1 MYFTEND
8 LVRQPNTQK
17 WLELTRFLFT
27 LDLSLIKSHK
37 KVINVNVVLKYRD
50 SFTGNTRAEI
60 PAILI
65 GI

>member
-37 KVINVNVVLKYRD
+37 KVNNVNVVLKYRD

-60 PAILI
+60 LAILI